1 VKIKLSS
8 REMHECQILGQDTV
22 KICKIQ
28 NLSPRLDTPDENR
41 VLSNVQ
47 GFRAEYAVAK
57 IFGCDLPTLNVV
69 TDGGVDLWIDDLSV
83 DVKLT
88 KKPDGDLIFDSF
100 DSFKADIS
108 ILVALTDVDNV
119 VDILGWIDKSNFES
133 VAQDR
138 DYGYGSRKVV
148 ESVGLH
154 PIETLWSEVID
165 SRYGPG

>member
-1 VKIKLSS
+1 MKIKLSS
-8 REMHECQILGQDTV
+8 REMHECQVLGQDTV

-28 NLSPRLDTPDENR
+28 KLPPRLDTSDENR

-57 IFGCDLPTLNVV
+57 VFGCTLPSFNIV
-69 TDGGVDLWIDDLSV
+69 TDGGVDLWLDDRSI

-88 KKPDGDLIFDSF
+88 KKSKGDLIFDDF
-100 DSFKADIS
+100 TKFKSDLAV
-108 ILVALTDVDNV
+108 LVATTDDESVYE
-119 VDILGWIDKSNFES
+119 ILGWIDRNGFE
-133 VAQDR
+133 AEAEDR

-148 ESVGLH
+148 GSKSLY